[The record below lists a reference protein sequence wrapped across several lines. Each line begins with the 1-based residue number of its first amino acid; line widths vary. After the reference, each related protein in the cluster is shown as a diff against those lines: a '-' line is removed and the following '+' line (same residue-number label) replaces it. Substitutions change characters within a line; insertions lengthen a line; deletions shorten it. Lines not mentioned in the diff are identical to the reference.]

1 MNNRCAGAGT
11 VYLCISALPASYQ
24 NGWHRYS

>member
-24 NGWHRYS
+24 NG